1 MVSLFFKAALAL
13 FAFFL
18 LTGLPTAGGV
28 VLGWAMVA
36 GGLWGAWWMFR
47 ALFGDLC
54 AHFLCLPHTS
64 KTSASI
70 TRSSASNSER
80 SLRGVPCMCITAA
93 TAL

>member
-18 LTGLPTAGGV
+18 LSGLPTAGGV

-47 ALFGDLC
+47 ALFGD
-54 AHFLCLPHTS
+54 
-64 KTSASI
+64 
-70 TRSSASNSER
+70 
-80 SLRGVPCMCITAA
+80 
-93 TAL
+93 